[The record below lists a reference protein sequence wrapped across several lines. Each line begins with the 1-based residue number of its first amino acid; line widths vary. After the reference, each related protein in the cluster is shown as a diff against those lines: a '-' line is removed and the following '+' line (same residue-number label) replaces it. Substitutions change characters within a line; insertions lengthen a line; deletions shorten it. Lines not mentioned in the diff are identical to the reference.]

1 MSDKKKILIV
11 EDESD
16 LVEMLGVFFRESGYE
31 TIAAY
36 DGHEGFVKAE
46 KDKPDLITLDISMP
60 GESGVKM
67 YRNLINS
74 EKTRNIPVIIVT
86 AAPAELKGFIK
97 RMKSFPDPSGYFE
110 KPVDRDEL
118 LAKVKELIGV

>member
-11 EDESD
+11 EDEPD
-16 LVEMLGVFFRESGYE
+16 LVEMLSVFFGESGFD
-31 TIAAY
+31 TITAY
-36 DGHEGFVKAE
+36 DGHEGFIKAE
-46 KDKPDLITLDISMP
+46 NEKPDLITLDISMP

-74 EKTRNIPVIIVT
+74 DKAKNIPVIIIT

-97 RMKSFPDPSGYFE
+97 RMKSFPDPAGYFE

-118 LAKVKELIGV
+118 LSKIKALV